1 MRITRWGEY
10 GILCCL
16 YLARRFNDGPIG
28 ASEIAQT
35 QSIPIKY
42 AQQILHRL
50 RRGGVIKSVR
60 GPHGGFLLA
69 REPMQVNLKEILYAA
84 EGDTFELVCESD
96 PIQHQFCTNKG
107 SCALSAVWRDLKGAV
122 DGVLSESTLAS
133 MMSLQDK
140 AVTVEK
146 TTTIEQPGVDGQIVQ
161 PGQSIVTR
169 IGSEARFTTP
179 GQ

>member
-16 YLARRFNDGPIG
+16 YLARRYNDGPIG

-69 REPMQVNLKEILYAA
+69 REPVRVSLKDILYAA
-84 EGDTFELVCESD
+84 EGDTFEVVCDAD
-96 PIQHQFCTNKG
+96 PIQHQNCSNKDAC
-107 SCALSAVWRDLKGAV
+107 SLHAVWQDLKSSVDQVLSAA
-122 DGVLSESTLAS
+122 TLAT
-133 MMSLQDK
+133 MIGEPT
-140 AVTVEK
+140 AAT
-146 TTTIEQPGVDGQIVQ
+146 GQEVL
-161 PGQSIVTR
+161 TR
-169 IGSEARFTTP
+169 IGSENRFSSHN
-179 GQ
+179 

>member
-16 YLARRFNDGPIG
+16 YLAHRFNDGPIG

-60 GPHGGFLLA
+60 GPHGGFLLS
-69 REPMQVNLKEILYAA
+69 RDPTQVNIKEILYAA
-84 EGDTFELVCESD
+84 EGDTFELVCTSD
-96 PIQHQFCTNKG
+96 PISHQFCSNTE
-107 SCALSAVWRDLKGAV
+107 SCTLGAVWRDVKSAV
-122 DGVLSESTLAS
+122 DRVLEGASLSSMITKQYQASSE
-133 MMSLQDK
+133 
-140 AVTVEK
+140 
-146 TTTIEQPGVDGQIVQ
+146 
-161 PGQSIVTR
+161 QSVVSR
-169 IGSEARFTTP
+169 IGTDARYP
-179 GQ
+179 SQSS